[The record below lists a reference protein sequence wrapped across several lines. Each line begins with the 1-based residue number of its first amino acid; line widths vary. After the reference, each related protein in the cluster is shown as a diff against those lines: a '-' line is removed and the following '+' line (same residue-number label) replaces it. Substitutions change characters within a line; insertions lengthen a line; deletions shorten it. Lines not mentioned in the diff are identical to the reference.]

1 MALRDRLD
9 LRATVQVAE
18 ARTAVQEHDEV
29 RARAEPA
36 IEEAHAVRSGDVPL
50 RHRDSPGAQQPNRRQ
65 HGERAHGRRLIE
77 PAQELEAADALG
89 IDAQHAPRRLAR
101 LAPVARR
108 RVRLRQPHRAARIGR
123 NA

>member
-50 RHRDSPGAQQPNRRQ
+50 RHRDSPGHSSPT
-65 HGERAHGRRLIE
+65 
-77 PAQELEAADALG
+77 DASMG
-89 IDAQHAPRRLAR
+89 SAPTA
-101 LAPVARR
+101 
-108 RVRLRQPHRAARIGR
+108 GD
-123 NA
+123 